1 MENVLAKH
9 ALVTKDGAVNFVT
22 QNRVMPD
29 VTSMVNAKM
38 VPVYVSLVGTENTVP
53 LKDVQLVARIMDN
66 VELVPKDYGN
76 VVATMDGTEPIV
88 QLHWK

>member
-1 MENVLAKH
+1 MENVLVKH
-9 ALVTKDGAVNFVT
+9 VLVTKDGAVNFVI

-76 VVATMDGTEPIV
+76 VVATTDGTEPIV